1 LSVEKNSK
9 NHKEGIFKQF
19 IDKTPNIIPNK
30 IGKNVNRSYD
40 NMKKGH
46 DIFLRDKNEDCKT
59 ERIFGVERKRI
70 DKNHNYESDLPKYKF
85 CRKLFYDKAK
95 NANNEQ
101 SQNSFANSR
110 QSAANDLYKR
120 ALKLAQNLGIQPE
133 EGIDFKSL
141 LTLIENKLEAK
152 ISESQNNQAL
162 LKQLEGYSQELA
174 SIQAQST
181 GSAGYDNTNKALQMS
196 LEMLSLYNQNYLN
209 R

>member
-1 LSVEKNSK
+1 MNKESGYGIIKRNLNEDHLKEGIGSYIYTKPVKKINPNIFVNKAKYSKIKYESHAYYITQRVLYPDKDIIKSRPNTKKILSVEKNSK

-19 IDKTPNIIPNK
+19 IDKTPNIFPNK

-95 NANNEQ
+95 NANII
-101 SQNSFANSR
+101 
-110 QSAANDLYKR
+110 Y
-120 ALKLAQNLGIQPE
+120 I
-133 EGIDFKSL
+133 
-141 LTLIENKLEAK
+141 
-152 ISESQNNQAL
+152 
-162 LKQLEGYSQELA
+162 
-174 SIQAQST
+174 
-181 GSAGYDNTNKALQMS
+181 
-196 LEMLSLYNQNYLN
+196 
-209 R
+209 